1 MARTAA
7 KRRAPVVRRPPGR
20 PRSIDQDKIL
30 AAAAQMS
37 AAELSMPALA
47 DRMGVSVQALY
58 RHVSGRDEVLKLLN
72 RQALATMEVPP
83 LDRRHWSEWLLDYA
97 RAWRAVLLRCPG
109 TISHVDIGGP
119 GSPTSLD
126 NAERAYE
133 VIVAAGFSDIEAVE
147 IFHLLARMIFGWVT
161 GELEYE
167 AAASGGNP
175 YRRFYEELASRRP
188 DEVPIMR
195 RLSLVWP
202 RSDETFDE
210 AIRTLLAGVASRRR
224 SRQRTAK
231 PLRVRKTA
239 PRS

>member
-1 MARTAA
+1 MARGAA
-7 KRRAPVVRRPPGR
+7 GRRTPVARRPPGR

-30 AAAAQMS
+30 AAAAQMD

-72 RQALATMEVPP
+72 RQALSTMEVPP
-83 LDRRHWSEWLLDYA
+83 LDRRHWSDWLLDYA
-97 RAWRAVLLRCPG
+97 RAWRKVLLRCPG
-109 TISHVDIGGP
+109 SISHVDIGAP
-119 GSPTSLD
+119 GTPTSLD

-133 VIVAAGFSDIEAVE
+133 VLVAAGFSDAEAVE
-147 IFHLLARMIFGWVT
+147 LFLLLGRLMCGWVT
-161 GELEYE
+161 AELEH
-167 AAASGGNP
+167 AAAARDGNP
-175 YRRFYEELASRRP
+175 YRRFYEELALRRP

-202 RSDETFDE
+202 GPEEVFDE

-224 SRQRTAK
+224 SRRHSAK
-231 PLRVRKTA
+231 PPRVRTI
-239 PRS
+239 ST

>member
-1 MARTAA
+1 MR
-7 KRRAPVVRRPPGR
+7 
-20 PRSIDQDKIL
+20 
-30 AAAAQMS
+30 

-58 RHVSGRDEVLKLLN
+58 RHVSGRDEVLQLLN

-83 LDRRHWSEWLLDYA
+83 LDRRPWSEWLLDYA

-126 NAERAYE
+126 NAERAFE
-133 VIVAAGFSDIEAVE
+133 VLVAAGFSDVEAVE
-147 IFHLLARMIFGWVT
+147 TFHLLARMIFGLVT

-167 AAASGGNP
+167 AAARMGNP

-202 RSDETFDE
+202 GPEEIFDE
-210 AIRTLLAGVASRRR
+210 AVRTLLAGVSSRRR
-224 SRQRTAK
+224 SRQRTTK
-231 PLRVRKTA
+231 SPRVRKTA
-239 PRS
+239 PRSRREASGRGERLR